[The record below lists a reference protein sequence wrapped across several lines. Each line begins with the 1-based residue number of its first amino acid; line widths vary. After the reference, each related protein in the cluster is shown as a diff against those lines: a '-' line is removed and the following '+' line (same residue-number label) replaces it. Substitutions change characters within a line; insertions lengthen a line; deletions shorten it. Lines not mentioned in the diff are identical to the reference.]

1 MPSLTARRREIAHLK
16 HWIDNSLDLY
26 KPELRRLL
34 YPIFV
39 HSFLELVKNGYVIAS
54 QTFYKEHA
62 LEHENTHGH
71 DLKGLKALSL
81 PQHIEDDQLARLY
94 RENKYRVNLSKTT
107 FTLLMHFLEETKD
120 AGGNVILRFI
130 NQRIDIKT
138 LVGRPTMF
146 STTGDDEAMMGEDEG
161 IPGHTSG
168 RLDRG
173 GVLPHVRL
181 GHMPM
186 DRELMADVEDELRDE
201 DARMKDVTRS
211 DELGVSTGGTLVDEF
226 QKIKREESEDSPM
239 RDVIP
244 LPPYTGVDV
253 EREVR
258 LVKESRDK
266 VRLHGVPSPSLP
278 SVCMYTFHNTHD
290 GYVFQFPIGV
300 NNCS

>member
-1 MPSLTARRREIAHLK
+1 
-16 HWIDNSLDLY
+16 
-26 KPELRRLL
+26 
-34 YPIFV
+34 
-39 HSFLELVKNGYVIAS
+39 
-54 QTFYKEHA
+54 
-62 LEHENTHGH
+62 
-71 DLKGLKALSL
+71 
-81 PQHIEDDQLARLY
+81 
-94 RENKYRVNLSKTT
+94 
-107 FTLLMHFLEETKD
+107 MHFLEETKE
-120 AGGNVILRFI
+120 AGGSVILRFI

-146 STTGDDEAMMGEDEG
+146 STTGDDEIMMGEDEG

-173 GVLPHVRL
+173 GVLPNVKL

-186 DRELMADVEDELRDE
+186 DRELMADVEDELREE

-266 VRLHGVPSPSLP
+266 VRLQGVPSPALP

-290 GYVFQFPIGV
+290 GYASQFIIR
-300 NNCS
+300 